1 MTDWKWINPEYTK
14 SIVGVI
20 ATLLL
25 VLPWNVSVQY
35 NPILSRTSY
44 HARWWFG
51 EFQYAPGA
59 DVAALVPLTRLI
71 EVQSAPIFYRVHL
84 FWAGISGIFLIFI
97 AIALFTVFD
106 EGPYQP
112 QTAHNYLLIATPL
125 TVSGVSYL
133 GVTGWMLV
141 SGLQGIYIPVGA
153 LFLFGFGLV
162 FATNT
167 PETIKLLT
175 QRTTAG

>member
-14 SIVGVI
+14 SIVSVI

-25 VLPWNVSVQY
+25 LLPWNVSVQY

-59 DVAALVPLTRLI
+59 DFAALVPLPRLI
-71 EVQSAPIFYRVHL
+71 EAQSASMFYGVHL
-84 FWAGISGIFLIFI
+84 FWAGVSGIFLIFI
-97 AIALFTVFD
+97 AITVFTVFD

-112 QTAHNYLLIATPL
+112 QTARNYLLMATPL
-125 TVSGVSYL
+125 ILSGISYL
-133 GVTGWMLV
+133 GVTGWMLLR
-141 SGLQGIYIPVGA
+141 GLPGIYIPVGA
-153 LFLFGFGLV
+153 LFLLGFGLV

-167 PETIKLLT
+167 SETINLLT
-175 QRTTAG
+175 